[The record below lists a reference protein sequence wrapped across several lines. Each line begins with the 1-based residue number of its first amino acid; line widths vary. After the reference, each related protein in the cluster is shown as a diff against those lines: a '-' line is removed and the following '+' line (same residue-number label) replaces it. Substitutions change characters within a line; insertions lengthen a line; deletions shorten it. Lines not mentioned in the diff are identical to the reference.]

1 MENSGIKKVFQPITV
16 DKVEQDQYKAD
27 LFSAQIRQIVTKV
40 YPSASISNNMNDSLF
55 EANEY
60 NLEGQEYNET
70 RVTWIPVPK
79 GKTVAD
85 VEAMLAKSPNAKI
98 YKVLSH
104 TPILTDG
111 QEYAIESGLRNLE
124 DFADAQ
130 LIRTNDGEAI
140 LDDGAE
146 QYSAKFFSKTGEQD
160 DQDLRTPQATVTSS
174 STVGDLAHSA

>member
-1 MENSGIKKVFQPITV
+1 MENSGIKKVFNAITV

-27 LFSAQIRQIVTKV
+27 LYSAQIRQIVTKV
-40 YPSASISNNMNDSLF
+40 YPSATISNNMSDSLF
-55 EANEY
+55 DADEY

-79 GKTVAD
+79 GSSVAQ
-85 VEAMLAKSPNAKI
+85 VEAMLAKCPDAKI

-104 TPILTDG
+104 EPILTDG
-111 QEYAIESGLRNLE
+111 QEFAIESGLRSLE
-124 DFADAQ
+124 DFADSQ

-146 QYSAKFFSKTGEQD
+146 QYSAKFFSKNGKE
-160 DQDLRTPQATVTSS
+160 DQDLRTPQATATSS